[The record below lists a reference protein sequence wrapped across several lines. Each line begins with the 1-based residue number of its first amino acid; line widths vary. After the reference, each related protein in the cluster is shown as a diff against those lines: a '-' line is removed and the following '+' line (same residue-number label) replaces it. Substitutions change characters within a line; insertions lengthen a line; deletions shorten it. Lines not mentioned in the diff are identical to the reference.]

1 MAARRLEDLL
11 LNGAA
16 RHPERELLWI
26 KNEWHTWGAV
36 AELTARVA
44 SDLALRGVGSTRR
57 DRVVVI
63 LENGLEYVAAVYG
76 ALRAGA
82 VTVAINQNTVA
93 DEILTVL
100 RDCEPAAVVAQRSVL
115 KHLATAL
122 AHPSAPPSL
131 RLLYTVGGVMP
142 AEAAAGR
149 EAIKLADV
157 LARPPAGEVPT
168 DPRGPGDLCSIIYTS
183 GTTGKPKGVMLSH
196 ENLLSNAA
204 SIVEYLGL
212 TERDRVMCVLPFFF
226 SYGNSLLTTH
236 LAAGGS
242 LVVHNGFVFPNV
254 ILDEMLETRCTGL
267 AGVPSTF
274 ALLLHRS
281 KFKQME
287 LPDLRYV
294 TIAGGGLPGPAQ
306 AELAAVIPRAKVF
319 NMYGQTEAA
328 ARLSYLEPERF
339 EAKLGSIGKGI
350 PGVEL
355 RVVLPDG
362 TPVEP
367 GVTGEIVARGP
378 NVMLGYWGSPEE
390 TAGVLRDGWLWTGD
404 LATVDD
410 EGFIFIVSRKKDII
424 KSGAYRIGP
433 NSIETVLAEHPAVA
447 EAAVVGAP
455 DKLLGEAI
463 VAYVIAKPEAD
474 LTERDLMAH
483 CHERL
488 PSYKIPKVFKLT
500 RDLPRT
506 TSGKVQ
512 KHVLREQEEKLARE
526 RGEIA

>member
-1 MAARRLEDLL
+1 METRLLEDLL
-11 LNGAA
+11 LRGAE

-44 SDLALRGVGSTRR
+44 AYLASQGVRPG
-57 DRVVVI
+57 DRVVFI
-63 LENGLEYVAAVYG
+63 LENGVEYVAAVYG
-76 ALRAGA
+76 ALRVGA
-82 VTVAINQNTVA
+82 VTVAINHSTVA
-93 DEILTVL
+93 DEILGVL
-100 RDCEPAAVVAQRSVL
+100 QDCEPVAVVAQRSVL
-115 KHLATAL
+115 KHLAAAL
-122 AHPSAPPSL
+122 AHPGAPGAL
-131 RLLYTVGGVMP
+131 RLLLTVGGVMP
-142 AEAAAGR
+142 RESAAGR
-149 EAIKLADV
+149 TTVKLSDALERPAVDV
-157 LARPPAGEVPT
+157 PA
-168 DPRGPGDLCSIIYTS
+168 DPRGPHDLCSIVYTS

-196 ENLLSNAA
+196 ANLVSNAE

-242 LVVHNGFVFPNV
+242 LVLHNGFVFPNV
-254 ILDEMLETRCTGL
+254 ILDEMIQTRCTGL
-267 AGVPSTF
+267 SGVPSTY

-281 KFKQME
+281 KFKQTE
-287 LPDLRYV
+287 LPHLRYA

-306 AELAAVIPRAKVF
+306 AELAKVIPRAAVF

-328 ARLSYLEPERF
+328 ARLSYLDPGRLGD
-339 EAKLGSIGKGI
+339 KLGSIGKGI

-355 RVVLPDG
+355 RVVTPDG
-362 TPVEP
+362 VPVEP
-367 GVTGEIVARGP
+367 GVTGEIIARGP
-378 NVMLGYWGSPEE
+378 NVMLGYWNSPDE
-390 TAGVLRDGWLWTGD
+390 TRSVLRDGWLWTGD

-410 EGFIFIVSRKKDII
+410 EGFVFIVSRKKDII

-433 NSIETVLAEHPAVA
+433 IGIESVLAEHPAVA

-463 VAYVIAKPEAD
+463 VAYVIVRPEAD

-488 PSYKIPKVFKLT
+488 PSYKIPKTFKFAQ
-500 RDLPRT
+500 DLPRT

-512 KHVLREQEEKLARE
+512 KHLLKEQEERLARE
-526 RGEIA
+526 RGELE

>member
-1 MAARRLEDLL
+1 
-11 LNGAA
+11 
-16 RHPERELLWI
+16 
-26 KNEWHTWGAV
+26 
-36 AELTARVA
+36 VA
-44 SDLALRGVGSTRR
+44 SDLAARGVSRN
-57 DRVVVI
+57 DRVVMI
-63 LENGLEYVAAVYG
+63 LENGVEYVAAAYG

-93 DEILTVL
+93 DEILTVI
-100 RDCEPAAVVAQRSVL
+100 RDCEPVAVVAQRSVL

-122 AHPSAPPSL
+122 AHSAAPAAL

-142 AEAAAGR
+142 ADAGAGR
-149 EAIKLADV
+149 DTVKLADV
-157 LARPPAGEVPT
+157 LATPAAAGAVPA
-168 DPRGPGDLCSIIYTS
+168 DARGPDDLCSIIYTS

-196 ENLLSNAA
+196 ENLLSNAR

-212 TERDRVMCVLPFFF
+212 SERDRVMCVLPFFF

-236 LAAGGS
+236 LAVGGS

-254 ILDEMLETRCTGL
+254 ILDEMIATRCTGL

-281 KFKQME
+281 KFKQMDFPE
-287 LPDLRYV
+287 LRYV

-328 ARLSYLEPERF
+328 ARLSSLEPARF
-339 EAKLGSIGKGI
+339 EDKLGSIGKGI

-355 RVVLPDG
+355 RVVAPDG
-362 TPVEP
+362 TPVKP
-367 GVTGEIVARGP
+367 GETGEIVARGP

-410 EGFIFIVSRKKDII
+410 EGYVFIVSRKKDII

-463 VAYVIAKPEAD
+463 VAYVIPRPETE
-474 LTERDLMAH
+474 LTERDLTAH
-483 CHERL
+483 CHDRL

-500 RDLPRT
+500 QDLPRT

-526 RGEIA
+526 RGEIP